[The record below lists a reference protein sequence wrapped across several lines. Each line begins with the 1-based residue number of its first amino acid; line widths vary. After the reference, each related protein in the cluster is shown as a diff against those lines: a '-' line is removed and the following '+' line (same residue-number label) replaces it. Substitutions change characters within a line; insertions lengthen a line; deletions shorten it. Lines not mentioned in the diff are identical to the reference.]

1 MKTARQKKA
10 RRNLSFY
17 INNFKFRS
25 PFQILIDGTFALAA
39 LENKFN
45 IHDQL
50 SKYLQSEVK
59 LLTTPCII
67 LETEKLASF
76 SKAVSGA
83 MQIVK
88 QYSLHKCG
96 HEKHSISGTKCLLS
110 MVEKNN
116 SSRYIIATQDRELQ
130 DNLRNIPG
138 VPIIY
143 LHGKAPTLEAPS
155 RSSQEYAENTRK
167 GLGMTEWERENMNV
181 LKEAAGLVKETQAP
195 IKRKK
200 KKGGPNPLSCL
211 KKKKK
216 KLQKEDTKNIKEKK
230 SGKIRKRKKIKI
242 AAHIKEVLVTEVKN
256 KLVEKNK
263 PS

>member
-1 MKTARQKKA
+1 MKSTRQKKA
-10 RRNLSFY
+10 RKNLGFF

-45 IHDQL
+45 IQDQL
-50 SKYLQSEVK
+50 SKYFQSDIK

-67 LETEKLASF
+67 LETEKLSSF

-88 QYSLHKCG
+88 QYPIHKCG
-96 HEKHSISGTKCLLS
+96 HEKNSISGTKCLES
-110 MVEKNN
+110 MIEKNN
-116 SSRYIIATQDRELQ
+116 LFRYIIATQDRDLQ
-130 DNLRNIPG
+130 ESLRKIPG

-155 RSSQEYAENTRK
+155 QASRKYAENIRK
-167 GLGMTEWERENMNV
+167 GLGMTEREKENIKI
-181 LKEAAGLVKETQAP
+181 LKEAAGIIEKVEVKF
-195 IKRKK
+195 RKK
-200 KKGGPNPLSCL
+200 KKKGPNPLSCL

-216 KLQKEDTKNIKEKK
+216 TQTNILKNTNEKN
-230 SGKIRKRKKIKI
+230 SGKVKKRTKIKI
-242 AAHIKEVLVTEVKN
+242 AAHIKEALVAEIKN
-256 KLVEKNK
+256 KLEKAK
-263 PS
+263 

>member
-10 RRNLSFY
+10 RRNLSFF

-25 PFQILIDGTFALAA
+25 PFQVLIDGTFALAA

-50 SKYLQSEVK
+50 SKYLQSDVK

-76 SKAVSGA
+76 SKAVNGA

-88 QYSLHKCG
+88 QYSIHKCG

-110 MVEKNN
+110 MVAKNN

-155 RSSQEYAENTRK
+155 RPSQEYAESIRK
-167 GLGMTEWERENMNV
+167 GLGMTEWERENMKV
-181 LKEAAGLVKETQAP
+181 LKEAAGFTKETQVTV
-195 IKRKK
+195 KKKK

-216 KLQKEDTKNIKEKK
+216 PQLTKNIKEKK
-230 SGKIRKRKKIKI
+230 SGKVRKRKKIKV
-242 AAHIKEVLVTEVKN
+242 AAHIKEVLVAEVKN
-256 KLVEKNK
+256 RQVEKNK
-263 PS
+263 IS